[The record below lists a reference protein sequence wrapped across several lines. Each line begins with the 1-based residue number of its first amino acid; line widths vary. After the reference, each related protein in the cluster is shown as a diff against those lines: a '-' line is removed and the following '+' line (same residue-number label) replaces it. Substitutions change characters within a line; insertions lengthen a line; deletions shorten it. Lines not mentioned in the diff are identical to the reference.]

1 MMNFRL
7 NYLSLFS
14 IRIEFIFSDRQIY
27 WKDMG
32 NVFFFLMFWTTA
44 KTLLNHISNN
54 KIIFMI
60 PDLCNMSFIS
70 WFKVSQQDLTR
81 IKTKTWILIL
91 KDSRDTF
98 FHFVT
103 FSKPRHLPFNCFYTL
118 PANFET
124 AILLLSAESR

>member
-32 NVFFFLMFWTTA
+32 IVFFLMFWTTS

-60 PDLCNMSFIS
+60 PDLCNICFIS

-81 IKTKTWILIL
+81 IKTKTGILTL
-91 KDSRDTF
+91 HDSRDIF

-103 FSKPRHLPFNCFYTL
+103 FSKPRHLPFNCFCTL

-124 AILLLSAESR
+124 TISLLSEESR